1 MESHLSISMVIS
13 RSIHLLSTGCLLLI
27 SCCRFLNTPQKG
39 GSAQEFQHYELCSHL
54 RVLPNPAS
62 GAFKLNV
69 SSLSWTSQCT
79 CRISLKGRL

>member
-1 MESHLSISMVIS
+1 MVIS

-62 GAFKLNV
+62 GAFKLNT
-69 SSLSWTSQCT
+69 WCPP
-79 CRISLKGRL
+79 CHGHHNAPAGFH